1 MPVQCPHIPPCPPC
15 MNDVCSDIR
24 SLAGTRGSAIRN
36 LLLLGGVVS
45 VVVGVVGVFVVFV
58 IVEGWRLGDL
68 LREEMV
74 IFVVERMGV
83 FVVVGSV
90 VFCVI
95 VVEGLGLVVVVVC
108 WLSSILFVVVVDC
121 PCRLRGCC

>member
-1 MPVQCPHIPPCPPC
+1 

-95 VVEGLGLVVVVVC
+95 VVEGLGLVVVVVY

-121 PCRLRGCC
+121 PCRCKARRGSSGGGA